1 MTATNVPLEASVGPA
16 AETRAAPKTFTRVA
30 KYTIV
35 RVVAL
40 FFTVAVAVYLTI
52 IIANMGGYVDEI
64 IKGRIDQTLAGM
76 VMGGWLQG
84 EPTDVKFEIIEQTR
98 QAMYEAE
105 GLNEPFLV
113 RTFRWLRQGLTLDWG
128 EAKSVR
134 SVVFGGYT
142 GEVHTL
148 ILDRLPRTL
157 LIFGTANFFLFIIS
171 VFLALSL
178 SRRYGGWLDKMVI
191 TLSPMG
197 AAPAWAYGIILNII
211 FLRLSANL
219 TSGGVFDAWPSEF
232 SLAYLPI
239 ILKHMFLP
247 FLAIFVS
254 GFFQSLY
261 AWRTY
266 FLLYSSEDHVEMAK
280 ARGLSSR
287 RVERRY
293 ILRPGLPTVLTSFAL
308 MLIVLWQEVI
318 ALEKFFDVAGIGQLF
333 YQALRSFDIP
343 VILGL
348 VVTFAYLLAITVFV
362 LDIAYAIVDPRV
374 RITSEG
380 RTVRAVSREKRRL
393 QLGRV
398 RFRFWPQQ
406 KSAGLQMAGSNPG
419 PDPSPVPAGRLKAPR
434 KTAPLSRLAGVL
446 RKGLGSLKDL
456 LSELAHYPSAVFGLA
471 IIVALIFASIATVIL
486 IPYDEAIALWRGED
500 RVWYQNPK
508 KAPPEWVNL
517 FRREDLPKTLV
528 MDSRD
533 AVPAPLGGSS
543 LAAVPGEAVIAS
555 KSVTVVSEG
564 MTEIVLSFPF
574 DYSYGGFPQDLGLY
588 LEAQYDEKKPQ
599 LSLALLT
606 PDGREFGLG
615 TYSMLSTQTYYV
627 SQDKALQRKLDGESP
642 QKALFADPTGNGSVA
657 LKGLYELRATGLVF
671 EEGADLDAEL
681 VLFGQ
686 VYGVAGTDHERR
698 DLMVALLWGMPVALS
713 FGLLAA
719 LGTSASTIVIAGLGV
734 WYGGWVDNLVQ
745 RITEVNMV
753 LPFLPVSIMIY
764 ILYSKSFWAILGVT
778 VLLSIF
784 GSAIKNYR
792 AVFLQIKE
800 AGYIEAAQAYGAGN
814 KRIILRY
821 LIPRILP
828 IMVPQLVI
836 LIPSYVFL
844 EATLAFLEVS
854 DPILP
859 TWGKLIV
866 DALSYGTYSGDYH
879 MVLEPTALLL
889 LTGFAFAMVGF
900 ALERIFEPR
909 LRER

>member
-1 MTATNVPLEASVGPA
+1 MTATNVPTQAIAKPAGETGAASL
-16 AETRAAPKTFTRVA
+16 TFTRVA
-30 KYTIV
+30 KYTIA

-40 FFTVAVAVYLTI
+40 FLTVAVAVYLTI
-52 IIANMGGYVDEI
+52 IVANLGGYVDEI
-64 IKGRIDQTLAGM
+64 IKGRIDLAISGR
-76 VMGGWLQG
+76 VMGGWLRD
-84 EPTDVKFEIIEQTR
+84 EPTEKKFEIIEETR
-98 QAMYEAE
+98 QAMYDAE
-105 GLNEPFLV
+105 GLNDPFLV
-113 RTFRWLRQGLTLDWG
+113 RTFRWLGQGLTLNWG
-128 EAKSVR
+128 ESKNAR
-134 SVVFGGYT
+134 SLLYGSYSGKVQ
-142 GEVHTL
+142 TL
-148 ILDRLPRTL
+148 VLDKLPRTL
-157 LIFGTANFFLFIIS
+157 LIFGTANVFLFVIS

-178 SRRYGGWLDKMVI
+178 SKRHGGWLDKMVI
-191 TLSPMG
+191 TLAPMG
-197 AAPAWAYGIILNII
+197 AAPAWAFGIILNVI
-211 FLRLSANL
+211 FLRLFTNV
-219 TSGGVFDAWPSEF
+219 TSGGALDAWPREF
-232 SLAYLPI
+232 TLAYLPI

-247 FLAIFVS
+247 FLAIFIS

-287 RVERRY
+287 AIQRRY
-293 ILRPGLPTVLTSFAL
+293 VLRPGLPAVITSFAL

-380 RTVRAVSREKRRL
+380 RTVAPVSRQRRRIR
-393 QLGRV
+393 LGQD
-398 RFRFWPQQ
+398 RFRFRPRLKPTRSQ
-406 KSAGLQMAGSNPG
+406 KAEGSPG
-419 PDPSPVPAGRLKAPR
+419 SDPSPFGAGGARAPGKA
-434 KTAPLSRLAGVL
+434 TALSRLAEGL
-446 RKGLGSLKDL
+446 RRGMGSLKDL
-456 LSELAHYPSAVFGLA
+456 FLELAKYPSAVFGLA
-471 IIVALIFASIATVIL
+471 IIVALICTSIATVIL
-486 IPYDEAIALWRGED
+486 IPYEEAIALWRGEHN
-500 RVWYQNPK
+500 VWYQNPK

-528 MDSRD
+528 MDSRH
-533 AVPAPLGGSS
+533 AVPKP
-543 LAAVPGEAVIAS
+543 AANPSEAGAVS
-555 KSVTVVSEG
+555 KSVSVVSEG
-564 MTEIVLSFPF
+564 MTEILLSFHF
-574 DYSYGGFPQDLGLY
+574 DYPYGGFPQDLGLY
-588 LEAQYDEKKPQ
+588 LEAQYDKKKPQ
-599 LSLALLT
+599 ASLILLA
-606 PDGREFGLG
+606 PDGRETRLG
-615 TYSMLSTQTYYV
+615 TFSMQPTHTYYV
-627 SQDKALQRKLDGESP
+627 SQDKTLQRKLDGQSP
-642 QKALFADPTGNGSVA
+642 QKALFSDPAGDGSVA
-657 LKGLYELRATGLVF
+657 LKGPYELRVIGLVF

-686 VYGVAGTDHERR
+686 VHGVAGTDHERR
-698 DLMVALLWGMPVALS
+698 DLTVALLWGMPVALS

-719 LGTSASTIVIAGLGV
+719 VGTSASTIIIAGLGV

-792 AVFLQIKE
+792 AVFLQVKE

-814 KRIILRY
+814 RRIILRY
-821 LIPRILP
+821 LIPRIMP
-828 IMVPQLVI
+828 IMIPQLVI

-854 DPILP
+854 DPVLP

-866 DALSYGTYSGDYH
+866 EALSYGTHSGDYH
-879 MVLEPTALLL
+879 MVLEPAALLM